1 MLQRALA
8 GLEKTRTFVRS
19 GVWRIPSRHLPPR
32 KSFLIRQLRIL
43 LLALRRFQ
51 DDRCHLRASALTFY
65 TLLSIVPILAMAFG
79 VAKGFGFEAM
89 LERQIL
95 EAFSEQQETAL
106 RMIAFSRSL
115 LEKTQGGVIAGIGV
129 VLLFWTVIKVLRNIE
144 RSFND
149 IWGIKEGRS
158 FERQVSDYLSIM
170 LIAPIL
176 LVLAG
181 SATVIVASQME
192 SFLEAVRLRSALQS
206 FVPVL
211 LKALPYGLIW
221 LLFAFLYVVVPN
233 TRVRIRSGVLGGVIA
248 GTLFQIVQWVYIKFQ
263 IGAASYGAV
272 YGSFA
277 ALPLFLI
284 WLQTSWLIVLLGAE
298 IAFAEQ
304 FVEHYEF
311 EQDCL
316 RVSPR
321 FQRLVALGVTRFCV
335 RTFQEGSRPRNAAEI
350 AEALGLPIRLVHDV
364 LHRLTA
370 SGALCQVRGEEE
382 KSYAFQPALPVE
394 RLTIDEV
401 VRRLDADGVDTLPL
415 DEGPSWKALA
425 QRLASM
431 EQCFSRAPENV
442 PLKDLEDGLP
452 LRTPLPQNHP

>member
-8 GLEKTRTFVRS
+8 GLEKTRTFVQT

-43 LLALRRFQ
+43 LLASRRFR

-79 VAKGFGFEAM
+79 IAKGFGFEAM

-106 RMIAFSRSL
+106 QIIAFSRSL

-149 IWGIKEGRS
+149 IWGVKEGRS

-176 LVLAG
+176 LVLSG
-181 SATVIVASQME
+181 SATLIMASRME
-192 SFLEAVRLRSALQS
+192 PFLEMVPLQAAIHRL
-206 FVPVL
+206 VPVL
-211 LKALPYGLIW
+211 VKALPYGLIW
-221 LLFAFLYVVVPN
+221 LLFAFLYVVLPN
-233 TRVRIRSGVLGGVIA
+233 TPVRIRSGVLGGVIA
-248 GTLFQIVQWVYIKFQ
+248 GTLFQIVQWIYIKFQ
-263 IGAASYGAV
+263 IGAASYGAI

-277 ALPLFLI
+277 ALPLFLM
-284 WLQTSWLIVLLGAE
+284 WLQTSWLIVLFGAE

-321 FQRLVALGVTRFCV
+321 FQRLVALGITRLCV

-350 AEALGLPIRLVHDV
+350 AEALELPIRLVQDV

-370 SGALCQVRGEEE
+370 TGVLCQVRREEE
-382 KSYAFQPALPVE
+382 KSHAFQPSLPVE

-401 VRRLDADGVDTLPL
+401 VRRLDMSGVDLIPL
-415 DEGPSWKALA
+415 DPRLRWDALA

-431 EQCFSRAPENV
+431 EESFGRSPENV
-442 PLKDLEDGLP
+442 PLKDL
-452 LRTPLPQNHP
+452 

>member
-1 MLQRALA
+1 MLQKALA
-8 GLEKTRTFVRS
+8 GLEKTRTFVHT

-32 KSFLIRQLRIL
+32 KFFLIRQLRIL

-79 VAKGFGFEAM
+79 IAKGFGFETM

-106 RMIAFSRSL
+106 RIIAFSRSL

-149 IWGIKEGRS
+149 IWGVREGRS

-170 LIAPIL
+170 LVAPIL

-192 SFLEAVRLRSALQS
+192 SFLEKVHLQTT
-206 FVPVL
+206 FQPVVPAL
-211 LKALPYGLIW
+211 LKVLPYGLIW
-221 LLFAFLYVVVPN
+221 ALFSFLYIVLPN
-233 TRVRIRSGVLGGVIA
+233 TRVRFRSGVLGGVIA
-248 GTLFQIVQWVYIKFQ
+248 GTLFQIVQWIYIKFQ
-263 IGAASYGAV
+263 IGAASYGAI

-284 WLQTSWLIVLLGAE
+284 WLQTSWLIVLFGTE

-321 FQRLVALGVTRFCV
+321 FQRLVALGITRLCV
-335 RTFQEGSRPRNAAEI
+335 RTFQEGARPRNAAEI
-350 AEALGLPIRLVHDV
+350 AEALALPIRLVQDV
-364 LHRLTA
+364 LHRLTT
-370 SGALCQVRGEEE
+370 SRVLCQVRGEDE

-401 VRRLDADGVDTLPL
+401 VRKLDTSGVDTIPL
-415 DEGPSWKALA
+415 DPGVTWDTLA

-431 EQCFSRAPENV
+431 EESFGRAPENV
-442 PLKDLEDGLP
+442 PLKDL
-452 LRTPLPQNHP
+452 